1 MRNRVSTSA
10 CYSLVTIRAKAST
23 LPAWKGWR
31 TAFARMPGMAIVLF
45 ACLAVLARP
54 VAAQVFDD
62 FESYAVSSNLHGQG
76 GWAGWM
82 GNASAGA
89 LVSTNFSFSPI
100 RSVNIT
106 GASDLVHT
114 FSGATNG
121 QWVFSVMQYIPSSST
136 GDSYVILMNTYQ
148 APYATSNL
156 SWSVQIQCN
165 MATGQIISDYGGG
178 ATLPML
184 KDQWVE
190 FRCEVNLASNSVSEF
205 YNGQLLSTHLWQ
217 GGGGGPG
224 LNEIQALDLFANN
237 AGPVYYDNVSLA
249 LRGCVPPPANMVAWW
264 PFDESN
270 GATSLLDI
278 VGGNNATPFASPV
291 GAAQAPQPITGV
303 VNGAIDFPKFCGRG
317 FSGARVVSP
326 SGALLGIGSG
336 D

>member
-10 CYSLVTIRAKAST
+10 CYNLVTIRAKAST

-31 TAFARMPGMAIVLF
+31 TAFARIPGMAIVLF

-54 VAAQVFDD
+54 AAAQVFDD
-62 FESYAVSSNLHGQG
+62 FESYAVGSNLHGQG

-148 APYATSNL
+148 APYVNGLLCL
-156 SWSVQIQCN
+156 SWVC
-165 MATGQIISDYGGG
+165 
-178 ATLPML
+178 
-184 KDQWVE
+184 
-190 FRCEVNLASNSVSEF
+190 
-205 YNGQLLSTHLWQ
+205 
-217 GGGGGPG
+217 
-224 LNEIQALDLFANN
+224 
-237 AGPVYYDNVSLA
+237 AGVLQYT
-249 LRGCVPPPANMVAWW
+249 
-264 PFDESN
+264 
-270 GATSLLDI
+270 TSL
-278 VGGNNATPFASPV
+278 NAPINWVT
-291 GAAQAPQPITGV
+291 APDQSNPQCFVPGP
-303 VNGAIDFPKFCGRG
+303 APKYFRL
-317 FSGARVVSP
+317 R
-326 SGALLGIGSG
+326 
-336 D
+336 